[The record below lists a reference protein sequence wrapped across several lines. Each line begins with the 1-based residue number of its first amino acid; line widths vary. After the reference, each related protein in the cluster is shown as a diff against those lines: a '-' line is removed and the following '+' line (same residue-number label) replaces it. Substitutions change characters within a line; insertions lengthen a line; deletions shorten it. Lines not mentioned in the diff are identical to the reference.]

1 MYKLLLCVRYLRTR
15 YIALAS
21 IVSVMLGVA
30 TMIVVN
36 SVMSGFT
43 KEMQSRLH
51 GILGDISVE
60 AISTNGFPDSEG
72 HIEKIKEILGDDVEA
87 MTPICTTAGIINY
100 RTFGRWRTQEV
111 IVIGI
116 DANTKGDVGDFRNY
130 LQHPENR
137 KQLRFDLREGGYDV
151 YDHQA
156 VLSESGTLGKLF
168 SWWNKG
174 AAEDENETTAMAGG
188 RKLSK
193 RQQMEDAGWEHRR
206 ERYSRIYSEAEDE
219 FGYGSRDAYRPA
231 TPSSLEIQ
239 PPPPENRVPGEDSAV
254 ETPFLKAAQREEKGS
269 SAETD
274 MEDPFGAPVVKI
286 FDPLKE
292 QHSGAIVGI
301 GLSMLRSG
309 GEDCFLM
316 VPGDDFKLTF
326 PTNSTPPVGITDN
339 FTCVD
344 LYESKMSEY
353 DSRFIFI
360 PLQKMQELRGMA
372 DPADPRMNR
381 VNQIQIKVRPG
392 VDLDEACDRLRKVFD
407 PYIYDVLTW
416 KDRQIALLQAVEVE
430 IAILNVLLFMIIA
443 VSGFGILAIF
453 FMVVIDKTRD
463 IGILKAMGA
472 SSWGIMSIFLMYG
485 LSLGIVGAGM
495 GMVMGLLFVWNI
507 NEIADGLS
515 WLLGRPVFDPDI
527 YYFYQIPYDICPWTV
542 AWIVGGSL
550 FIAVLASVF
559 PAWRAARLQPVESLR
574 YE

>member
-1 MYKLLLCVRYLRTR
+1 MYRILLCLRYLRTR

-43 KEMQSRLH
+43 NEMQARLH
-51 GILGDISVE
+51 GILGDISLE
-60 AISTNGFPDSEG
+60 AYSTNGFPDAQG
-72 HIEKIKEILGDDVEA
+72 HMEKIHEILGDDVEA

-116 DANTKGDVGDFRNY
+116 DASTKGDVGDFHNY
-130 LQHPENR
+130 LQHPDNREN
-137 KQLRFDLREGGYDV
+137 LSFDLREGGYDL

-156 VLSESGTLGKLF
+156 VLKDSGTLGKIMAWFLPR
-168 SWWNKG
+168 
-174 AAEDENETTAMAGG
+174 NEEGNV
-188 RKLSK
+188 RSSKKLLP
-193 RQQMEDAGWEHRR
+193 RTQMQDAGWEHRR
-206 ERYSRIYSEAEDE
+206 DRYSRIYSEAEEE
-219 FGYGSRDAYRPA
+219 FGYRTSGDLTGQNAAS
-231 TPSSLEIQ
+231 TEGTSKMFEVL
-239 PPPPENRVPGEDSAV
+239 PPPEENATQQGTGTSESVPA
-254 ETPFLKAAQREEKGS
+254 LKAPDTTPT
-269 SAETD
+269 TD
-274 MEDPFGAPVVKI
+274 DPFGAPVVQV

-292 QHSGAIVGI
+292 QHSGAIVGM
-301 GLSMLRSG
+301 GLSLFREN
-309 GEDCFLM
+309 GEDWFSM

-326 PTNSTPPVGITDN
+326 PTNGTPPVGITDN

-372 DPADPRMNR
+372 DPSDPRMNR
-381 VNQIQIKVRPG
+381 VNQIQIKMKPG
-392 VDLDEACDRLRKVFD
+392 VDLDQACAKLREVFD
-407 PYIYDVLTW
+407 PMIYNTLTW
-416 KDRQIALLQAVEVE
+416 QERQMTLLQAVQLE

-453 FMVVIDKTRD
+453 YMVVIEKTQD
-463 IGILKAMGA
+463 IGVLKALGA

-495 GMVMGLLFVWNI
+495 GMVIGLLFVWNI

-515 WLLGRPVFDPDI
+515 WLLGHPVFDPDI
-527 YYFYQIPYDICPWTV
+527 YYFYQVPYDINPWTV
-542 AWIVGGSL
+542 ACIVVAAMG
-550 FIAVLASVF
+550 IAVLASVF
-559 PAWRAARLQPVESLR
+559 PAWRAARMQPVESLR